1 MEQAPVAGGPGWK
14 TSRFNEYLGE
24 LREDKWVVYNNLSG
38 AMIEVQEEL
47 YDSILN
53 NDIRQL
59 PKQEYYTALSHGKF
73 IVAGNIDEVEE
84 LKKVKAKT
92 IESVEVIGLQILPT
106 LGCNFNCTYCF
117 EREQYKRESMSPGVM
132 DAIIAHVSKKIKPT
146 TRYLNVMWFGG
157 EPLLAVKC
165 IRYLG
170 RRLPELA
177 RQNNIQ
183 YFAGIV
189 TNGFLLSEKN
199 VDMLLQYGIN
209 SCQVT
214 IDGPESIHDRRRR
227 LRNGGKTWQTIV
239 DNLKIAVSK
248 GMGVGVRVNL
258 DKTNI
263 DSIELLLKELEAH
276 GVLSRVKVSFGL
288 VSAFGNVCRSIEHT
302 LLTLPGADA
311 ILQRNKIGDL
321 LKKPGDEM
329 KRPVP
334 DFIGCVATSGHSVIV
349 GPSGELYKCS
359 KIIGN
364 ELEQCGTIFDLK
376 EEYPNFKKWV
386 SCGNL
391 DLESCKECSMLP
403 ICRGNGCAFN
413 YVIEKKNIFDCNRS
427 VHHERYLDK
436 LVSLY
441 KQKH

>member
-1 MEQAPVAGGPGWK
+1 MTEQTPRGQRWK
-14 TSRFNEYLGE
+14 TSQFNEYLGE
-24 LREDKWVVYNNLSG
+24 LRENNWVVYNNLSG
-38 AMIEVQEEL
+38 AMIEVQREL
-47 YDSILN
+47 YDSIRN
-53 NDIRQL
+53 NDVGYL
-59 PKQEYYTALSHGKF
+59 PKPGYYNALSHGKF
-73 IVAGNIDEVEE
+73 IIAGNIDEVEE
-84 LKKVKAKT
+84 IKRLKEKA
-92 IESVEVIGLQILPT
+92 IESVDVIGLQILPT

-117 EREQYKRESMSPGVM
+117 EQAQYKRESMSPGVM
-132 DAIIAHVSKKIKPT
+132 EAIIAHVSKKIKPT

-170 RRLPELA
+170 RALPELA
-177 RQNNIQ
+177 RQNNIR

-199 VDMLLQYGIN
+199 VDMLLQYGVN

-239 DNLKIAVSK
+239 GNLKIALSK
-248 GMGVGVRVNL
+248 GMGIGVRVNL

-263 DSIELLLKELEAH
+263 DSIGPLLKELEAH
-276 GVLSRVKVSFGL
+276 GILNRVKVSFGL

-311 ILQRNKIGDL
+311 ILQRERISDL
-321 LKKPGDEM
+321 LKKPGEEVQ
-329 KRPVP
+329 RPVP
-334 DFIGCVATSGHSVIV
+334 DFIGCVATAGNSVIV

-359 KIIGN
+359 KSIGN
-364 ELEQCGTIFDLK
+364 EREQCGTIFDL
-376 EEYPNFKKWV
+376 EEEHPNFKKWLE
-386 SCGNL
+386 CGNL
-391 DLESCKECSMLP
+391 DLGACNDCSMLP
-403 ICRGNGCAFN
+403 VCRGQGCAFK

-427 VHHERYLDK
+427 VHHERYLNK
-436 LVSLY
+436 LVTLY